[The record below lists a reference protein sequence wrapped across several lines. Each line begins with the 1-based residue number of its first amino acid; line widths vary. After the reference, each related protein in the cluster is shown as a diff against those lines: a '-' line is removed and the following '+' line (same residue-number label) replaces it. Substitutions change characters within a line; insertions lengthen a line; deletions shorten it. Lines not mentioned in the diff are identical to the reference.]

1 MSEFSPY
8 SVTRGGFATPRE
20 MFLSIVQDLT
30 RENSNQVK
38 AFDIVYPK
46 DTSELDYQNP
56 DNPINDVII
65 VQASKHVDA
74 CAEDES
80 NPQPWV
86 VRFDTRSEIGHGMG
100 HINVTTPLQI
110 DMDKDKAPAIP
121 YIPPNTSYDESNISN
136 IQTRGTLGF
145 IGNRV
150 HDGNGA
156 VPQSNRYGFINRAIY
171 HTKIKETQDIDP
183 YGNLEWNCINKSHAA
198 DSVFKVPGSR
208 NMLPRGA
215 FDENNH
221 ILYNLNVEWFELM
234 NPEEV
239 DLGASYPTFG
249 TGGTN
254 PHIKSSGDRAA
265 GFEDPVYERREF
277 TIHFRAPVG
286 KTLTDFDGDS
296 ITTIKV
302 EGEVPPSLLNL
313 AIENSKR
320 DEFGLQQELEI
331 EFPLSLYSEFTYHKI
346 ISINI
351 GTSTKPNYRAKWDV
365 DTSAA
370 LNKTPQLTEYA
381 PQDPSVVLGSPDVA
395 KNKGLEFYDNLK
407 YDLVPVTNQSF
418 DVEGEAMDPK
428 EGARNVPMSYALTVS
443 DHGIVLATWD
453 QAVDQYETNDGHRFS
468 WFATQ
473 RLVDKD
479 TGTPLVDQS
488 KSFCPLFCIYGVYH
502 ERVSTS
508 NYFIVRESD
517 VHRPSEEQTAGD
529 DSPDSNAII
538 NTYEQVAVSEDYEY
552 VITVPSGLTTQRYLY
567 LEEADLIGYTSAD
580 VISNGALSEFSMYD
594 EGVCSI
600 PNEAHVDRESCIQG
614 NGVWEETSRLYKG
627 LPATGKFNT
636 GMRVLMRWYG
646 GRLGNLN
653 SKQQN

>member
-171 HTKIKETQDIDP
+171 HTKIKEDHRKDP
-183 YGNLEWNCINKSHAA
+183 YGNLMWMLINKS
-198 DSVFKVPGSR
+198 SKSEEPTFGSR
-208 NMLPRGA
+208 NKIPRGA
-215 FDENNH
+215 FDDSNR
-221 ILYNLNVEWFELM
+221 ILYRYRLEWYELM
-234 NPEEV
+234 NPEGV
-239 DLGASYPTFG
+239 NLNAVAPSFSTSTSPQ
-249 TGGTN
+249 
-254 PHIKSSGDRAA
+254 PHISANGSRLD
-265 GFEDPVYERREF
+265 GFESPVYERREC
-277 TIHFRAPVG
+277 TLYFRAPVG
-286 KTLTDFDGDS
+286 KDATNLDGDTF
-296 ITTIKV
+296 ITTKV

-313 AIENSKR
+313 AIEDSNR
-320 DEFGLQQELEI
+320 DELGLVQELELT
-331 EFPLSLYSEFTYHKI
+331 FPLTNQPELVYHKI
-346 ISINI
+346 SVERT
-351 GTSTKPNYRAKWDV
+351 GSPNSGGYRYKSSWIV
-365 DTSAA
+365 DTERTNDVEIIA
-370 LNKTPQLTEYA
+370 EA
-381 PQDPSVVLGSPDVA
+381 PQSLGDSSFDDEN
-395 KNKGLEFYDNLK
+395 NKGLEFYDNLK
-407 YDLVPVTNQSF
+407 WDLRPITDQSF
-418 DVEGEAMDPK
+418 DVTGEAMDPK